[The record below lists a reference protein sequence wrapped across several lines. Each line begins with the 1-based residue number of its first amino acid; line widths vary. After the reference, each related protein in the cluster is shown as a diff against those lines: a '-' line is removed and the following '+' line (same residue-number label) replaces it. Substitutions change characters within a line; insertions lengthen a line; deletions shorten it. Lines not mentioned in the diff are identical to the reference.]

1 MMSGKFGGIILNVAF
16 RILVPFTIVY
26 GVYILCLG
34 EFSPGGGFQAG
45 ALLSVGVVLARL
57 ILGFD
62 TKFNIL
68 GETSLILAGV
78 GTFLYAFTG
87 WLTLF
92 GGAKFFLDY
101 NFMPIKLEP
110 AREMHALGIFI
121 IEIGVAICVMMTII
135 NLLEAIVKRGEEPD
149 GDSK

>member
-1 MMSGKFGGIILNVAF
+1 MKEPFGGLILNVAF
-16 RILVPFTIVY
+16 RMLVPFTLTY

-45 ALLSVGVVLARL
+45 ALLSVGVLLARL

-62 TKFNIL
+62 AKFNVL
-68 GETSLILAGV
+68 GKTSVVLAGV

-92 GGAKFFLDY
+92 GGADFFLNY
-101 NFMPIKLEP
+101 NYMPIHMEP
-110 AREMHALGIFI
+110 QHEMHAMGIFL

-135 NLLEAIVKRGEEPD
+135 NLLDAIVKRGDED
-149 GDSK
+149 GSAQ

>member
-1 MMSGKFGGIILNVAF
+1 MMKEPFGGLIMNVAF
-16 RILVPFTIVY
+16 RMLVPFTIVY
-26 GVYILCLG
+26 GIYVLCLG

-45 ALLSVGVVLARL
+45 ALLAVGVLLSRL

-62 TKFNIL
+62 AKFNVL
-68 GETSLILAGV
+68 GKTSVVLAGV

-92 GGAKFFLDY
+92 GGADFFLNYDY
-101 NFMPIKLEP
+101 MPLHLEP
-110 AREMHALGIFI
+110 KHEMHAMGIFL

-135 NLLEAIVKRGEEPD
+135 NLLDAIVKRGEDD
-149 GDSK
+149 GSIK